1 MSYCISYISIVCLN
15 NKFKQKKNHWSIKME
30 KKEKYVDKIV
40 IQKCLCHLQW
50 HCWRIFF
57 LFLHSLILSSAIP
70 YWIWFIIWLSLAL
83 NTKNILFFFH
93 YTIRFYSRRQH
104 SFKLFHFLCLVY
116 CRNIFWYWS
125 GVLFILKIFKSS
137 YLKITLYFFMSTW
150 FQNLTII
157 GEKHNY
163 EVANIFFT
171 EIFRLVNWV
180 WVSSFYFLY

>member
-1 MSYCISYISIVCLN
+1 
-15 NKFKQKKNHWSIKME
+15 ME

-163 EVANIFFT
+163 EVANIFFSL
-171 EIFRLVNWV
+171 ESLDLSIGFEFLL
-180 WVSSFYFLY
+180 SISYISFFHIILFNKYGFYWKWFEKN